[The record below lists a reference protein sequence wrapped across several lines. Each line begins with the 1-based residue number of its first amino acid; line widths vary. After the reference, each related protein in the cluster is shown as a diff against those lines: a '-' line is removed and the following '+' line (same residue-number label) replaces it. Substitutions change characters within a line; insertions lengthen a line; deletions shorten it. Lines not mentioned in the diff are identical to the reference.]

1 MADDDLYLDLLK
13 KALTASLYDESA
25 GQVSNRLNVNN
36 EVVNLPPNV
45 MLVQHTPL
53 DQVARSEGRDW
64 PLFGFSMIGL
74 KRMDNIQFC
83 LDEVLRN
90 NVPGD
95 LIETGVWRGGGSIF
109 MRGMLKSRGV
119 TDRTVWVADS
129 FEGLPPPTAADALHG
144 KQDPDHSQEA
154 YLKVP
159 LERVQ
164 ENFRR
169 FGLLDGQVRFL
180 KGWFHD
186 TLPAAPIE
194 RLAILRLD
202 GDMYSSTRDALNAL
216 CHKVSPGGFVIV
228 DDYYAWEG
236 CRKAV
241 DEFRAANDIKAPI
254 VQVDWAGA
262 YWQA

>member
-1 MADDDLYLDLLK
+1 M
-13 KALTASLYDESA
+13 
-25 GQVSNRLNVNN
+25 
-36 EVVNLPPNV
+36 
-45 MLVQHTPL
+45 
-53 DQVARSEGRDW
+53 
-64 PLFGFSMIGL
+64 
-74 KRMDNIQFC
+74 
-83 LDEVLRN
+83 
-90 NVPGD
+90 
-95 LIETGVWRGGGSIF
+95 
-109 MRGMLKSRGV
+109 
-119 TDRTVWVADS
+119 
-129 FEGLPPPTAADALHG
+129 
-144 KQDPDHSQEA
+144 
-154 YLKVP
+154 P

-169 FGLLDGQVRFL
+169 FGLLDEQVRFL
-180 KGWFHD
+180 KGWFHE

-236 CRKAV
+236 CRNAV
-241 DEFRAANDIKAPI
+241 DEFRAANGIKAPI